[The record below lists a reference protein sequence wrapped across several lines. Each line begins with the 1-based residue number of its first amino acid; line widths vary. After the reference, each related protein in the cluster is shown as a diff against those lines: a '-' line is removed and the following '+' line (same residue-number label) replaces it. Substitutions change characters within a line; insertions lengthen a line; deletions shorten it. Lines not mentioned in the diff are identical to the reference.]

1 MKKVLEPNHLDAQ
14 KNKTKCKNHN
24 HKSKLQQDEHYTCG
38 NCNLMIETPE
48 LYDSQVLS
56 FTDYLKVF
64 SLQLLFAY
72 FEMFIRSQ
80 NEKNQLQNTVN
91 NLINNIR
98 KKPRYLDKY
107 KYLQYSHQESLTN
120 EENVNSDFIEI
131 QSVNFKD
138 ILIISSKPPVLS
150 NLILGFHAQQT
161 LKIKLPDAI
170 TEQINPIELAECI
183 SNTNNLMSIST
194 AISHSKEIISF
205 NDKSNIFIGDY
216 LVKIKIRAYYLEF
229 YYSEIGE
236 LKSVFIEKIK
246 IF

>member
-1 MKKVLEPNHLDAQ
+1 MEKYLKPNYLDKQ
-14 KNKTKCKNHN
+14 KSKTKCKNHN
-24 HKSKLQQDEHYTCG
+24 HMSKLQQDEHHTCV
-38 NCNLMIETPE
+38 NCSLMAESLE
-48 LYDSQVLS
+48 HCDSQFLS

-72 FEMFIRSQ
+72 FETFILSQ
-80 NEKNQLQNTVN
+80 NEKKQLQNTVN

-107 KYLQYSHQESLTN
+107 KYLQYSNQESSTN
-120 EENVNSDFIEI
+120 EENVNKYFIEI

-138 ILIISSKPPVLS
+138 VLEISSKPPVSS
-150 NLILGFHAQQT
+150 NLFLGFHAQQT

-183 SNTNNLMSIST
+183 SNTNNLTSIST
-194 AISHSKEIISF
+194 AISRSKGIISF
-205 NDKSNIFIGDY
+205 DDKSNIFIGDY

-229 YYSEIGE
+229 YYSETGA
-236 LKSVFIEKIK
+236 LKSVFIEKN
-246 IF
+246 